1 MSNRLH
7 NYANAQ
13 SSKKEDRL
21 FTIFAYLN
29 TQKDFNPYH
38 IKQRVEV
45 SDKTILGLLKEIHKA
60 QMTTQEYQT
69 RLQHPFE
76 ESESY
81 KNAQND
87 AQRNVAQREYEKWQK
102 QVNVVSDLSNNE
114 KQILLPYVFDE
125 SSKLS
130 IDEFYNRLETSI
142 LFYTFITTRSR

>member
-21 FTIFAYLN
+21 FAIFAYLN
-29 TQKDFNPYH
+29 TQKDFNPYN
-38 IKQRVEV
+38 IKKRVDV

-60 QMTTQEYQT
+60 QMMTKKYQT
-69 RLQHPFE
+69 RLQLPFE
-76 ESESY
+76 ESNIY
-81 KNAQND
+81 KKAQNE

-102 QVNVVSDLSNNE
+102 QLAVVRDLPNS
-114 KQILLPYVFDE
+114 KTQLLVPYIFDE
-125 SSKLS
+125 SSKLL
-130 IDEFYNRLETSI
+130 IDKFYNRLETSI

>member
-21 FTIFAYLN
+21 FAIFAYLN
-29 TQKDFNPYH
+29 TQKEFNPYN

-60 QMTTQEYQT
+60 QMTTQQYQT
-69 RLQHPFE
+69 RLQRVFE
-76 ESESY
+76 ESDSY
-81 KNAQND
+81 KNAQNE

-102 QVNVVSDLSNNE
+102 QITVVRDLSNS
-114 KQILLPYVFDE
+114 KIQLLTPYVFDN
-125 SSKLS
+125 SSKLP